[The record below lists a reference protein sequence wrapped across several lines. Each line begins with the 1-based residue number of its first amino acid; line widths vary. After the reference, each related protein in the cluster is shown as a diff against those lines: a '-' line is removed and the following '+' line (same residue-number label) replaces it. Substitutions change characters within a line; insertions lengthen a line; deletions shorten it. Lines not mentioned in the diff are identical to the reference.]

1 MHYKIGLCIM
11 TGVIIW
17 INRPYECGLW
27 PDISLKSHL
36 EKGERVEADD
46 SYIGE
51 ATELI
56 ECPTSFTNPQETI
69 FVHQHLENKNEKV
82 NKHMKN

>member
-1 MHYKIGLCIM
+1 MSVDFGQIFH
-11 TGVIIW
+11 
-17 INRPYECGLW
+17 
-27 PDISLKSHL
+27 ISLKSHL